1 MKNRGLGASS
11 EYDKIWFYRSIVREM
26 ITLFWVKVV
35 SKEEITKNKDDFIVI
50 MMLNGMLVTL
60 NFKTNLLLI

>member
-11 EYDKIWFYRSIVREM
+11 EYDKIWFYLSIVREM
-26 ITLFWVKVV
+26 ITLFWVKVG
-35 SKEEITKNKDDFIVI
+35 SYEEITKNKNDFIVI
-50 MMLNGMLVTL
+50 MMLKGMLVTL